1 VVRVPELPEVEVKRK
16 YIEETSLGRV
26 IDRVAAK
33 KTRILRNVTP
43 AKLSR
48 DLKGQKFVEARR
60 RAKYL
65 LIATS
70 EGDTLLMHFGMTG
83 DAVFR
88 SKGEAV
94 PKFDKV
100 EFHFSD
106 GNALHFTDIRLFGR
120 IALYETTDEREIPDV
135 SGLGPEPLD
144 RSFTFAKFS
153 AIVRSHNTTIHQLLM
168 EQQLIAGIGN
178 IYSDE
183 ITYQADASPRDRAER
198 GPGRPR
204 RRLPHPPPRKV
215 RRVPARPPA
224 PQEDHS
230 GKKQLLLHGGTE
242 VERRQSLSTFSFH
255 FSRTATQ
262 QGVRPLVARMTSIK
276 WKEKVESD

>member
-106 GNALHFTDIRLFGR
+106 GNALDFTDIRLFGR

-183 ITYQADASPRDRAER
+183 ITYQAGVLPYRKTGDLKDAEVRAIYDKMKWTL
-198 GPGRPR
+198 R
-204 RRLPHPPPRKV
+204 RAIALNADLDDHGDVFLIPH
-215 RRVPARPPA
+215 RVKSGECPHGHPLHKKTIAAR
-224 PQEDHS
+224 S
-230 GKKQLLLHGGTE
+230 SYYCT
-242 VERRQSLSTFSFH
+242 VEQ
-255 FSRTATQ
+255 
-262 QGVRPLVARMTSIK
+262 K
-276 WKEKVESD
+276 